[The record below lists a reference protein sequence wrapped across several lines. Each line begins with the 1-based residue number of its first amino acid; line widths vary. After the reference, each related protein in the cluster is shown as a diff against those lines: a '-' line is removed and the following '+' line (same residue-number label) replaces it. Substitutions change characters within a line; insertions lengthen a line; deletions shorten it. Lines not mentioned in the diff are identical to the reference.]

1 MTQPYTSTDPRIAD
15 QGNRMNG
22 ATLKTV
28 REALGL
34 SVPWFAD
41 FCAVQERTVRHWES
55 GRNTVPIA
63 VATAIR
69 EFEKASAELVAQLI
83 DQVRAVTAK
92 HGLPV
97 GAVPVVRYADDE
109 DLNHYQPNMAG
120 LPATFHAAAIAR
132 ARWALAPDVEI
143 EARMLDA
150 GAYEA
155 WRRSTNQQDSSSLR
169 AQFVALEKS

>member
-1 MTQPYTSTDPRIAD
+1 
-15 QGNRMNG
+15 MNG
-22 ATLKTV
+22 STLRTV

-34 SVPWFAD
+34 SVPWFAG

-63 VATAIR
+63 VAAAVR
-69 EFEKASAELVAQLI
+69 EFEKASADLVTQI
-83 DQVRAVTAK
+83 VDQVRDIIAE
-92 HGLPV
+92 HGLPTK
-97 GAVPVVRYADDE
+97 ALPVMRYANDE
-109 DLNHYQPNMAG
+109 DLNRYQPNMAG

-132 ARWALAPDVEI
+132 ARWALEGTVEI

-155 WRRSTNQQDSSSLR
+155 WKRSTNQQDSPRLR
-169 AQFVALEKS
+169 MQFVAMD

>member
-1 MTQPYTSTDPRIAD
+1 MIQLHTTHAD
-15 QGNRMNG
+15 SHHIGQDDRMNG

-34 SVPWFAD
+34 SVPWFAS

-63 VATAIR
+63 VATAVR
-69 EFEKASAELVAQLI
+69 EFEKASAELVVQLI
-83 DQVRAVTAK
+83 DQVRAIIAE
-92 HGLPV
+92 HGLPT

-120 LPATFHAAAIAR
+120 LPTTFHAAAIAR
-132 ARWALAPDVEI
+132 ARWALIGDVEI
-143 EARMLDA
+143 EARMLDV
-150 GAYEA
+150 GAYES
-155 WRRSTNQQDSSSLR
+155 WRRSTNQQDSPGLR
-169 AQFVALEKS
+169 TQFVVLD